1 MKDRAKVF
9 SFLITFAV
17 ESELIIDRGWMEDGD
32 NKELMNIF
40 FEMKVI
46 KARQLEKR
54 RLKFR

>member
-1 MKDRAKVF
+1 MAKTLLIKMKDRAKVF

-40 FEMKVI
+40 S
-46 KARQLEKR
+46 R
-54 RLKFR
+54 